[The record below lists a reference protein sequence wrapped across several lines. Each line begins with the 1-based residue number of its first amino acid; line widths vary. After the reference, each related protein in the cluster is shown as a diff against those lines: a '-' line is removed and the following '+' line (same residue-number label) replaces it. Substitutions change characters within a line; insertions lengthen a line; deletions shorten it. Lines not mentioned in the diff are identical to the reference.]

1 MDALRDLGT
10 LSGIKSDSNAV
21 GKKDETKVE
30 IEVEAKDKNEV
41 EGKIDNKIVNNGG
54 PVSSSVVVSVIS
66 PKISR
71 VTSSESQSDLKLNL
85 KLKLDSDALSMH
97 NTAASTIEKFQ
108 MNLASIDP
116 ISCAPEVCTYVHI
129 RKYVL
134 Y

>member
-71 VTSSESQSDLKLNL
+71 VTSSESQSDLKL